1 MKNRVLQAAL
11 TAMLLGA
18 LANGALPSDTH
29 AQSSSLGRRI
39 DSSPDGR
46 VQFTFA
52 ARPGICGNGRSYIQ
66 TGPNNYTGSFYGNMN
81 DQLRS
86 DPCVAGP
93 VRVVVDRAGRD
104 IISIDTYVG
113 PVQRDPGAT
122 DLGEVRASDASD
134 YLLTLAS
141 RGEGTAA
148 RQAIMPA
155 MLADGSN
162 PTRQLLDI
170 MRDQDRPRE
179 VRRSAMSWLVRAT
192 ENDAMIPSSVTT
204 ALLGI
209 ARDETDNQEV
219 RRNALSVMS
228 RLEHGAGIPPLIELA
243 RATDN
248 SWLARE
254 SMSVI
259 ARSGDP
265 RARDYLRS
273 AVRRSDLPDETLA
286 RAIRGLG
293 TEYATSQDA
302 ALLRDI
308 YTRGPGERGREA
320 VLQSIAEMGGSENS
334 RWLMSLARDENQTI
348 NTRRRALQYASRAG
362 VPIAD
367 LLRLYDTTTDPNMK
381 EALIG
386 LYVQN
391 GERAAVD
398 KLMSIAKT
406 EENTT
411 LRRRTISQLSRS
423 EDPRVKDFLRDL
435 VEK

>member
-1 MKNRVLQAAL
+1 MKNSFSQTAL
-11 TAMLLGA
+11 SATLLGA
-18 LANGALPSDTH
+18 LATLAMPGRTN
-29 AQSSSLGRRI
+29 AQSLARRI
-39 DSSPDGR
+39 DSAPDGR
-46 VQFTFA
+46 VQFTFT
-52 ARPGICGNGRSYIQ
+52 ARSGVCGNGRSYIQ
-66 TGPNNYTGSFYGNMN
+66 AGTNNYIGNFYGNMS

-86 DPCVAGP
+86 DPCVPGP
-93 VRVVVDRAGRD
+93 VRVVIDRAGRD
-104 IISIDTYVG
+104 IISLDTYVG
-113 PVQRDPGAT
+113 PVQRDPGAS

-134 YLLTLAS
+134 YLLGLAA
-141 RGEGTAA
+141 RGEGAAA

-155 MLADGSN
+155 MLAEGAS

-192 ENDAMIPSSVTT
+192 EDDATIPASVTN
-204 ALLGI
+204 ALLTI

-219 RRNALSVMS
+219 RRNALAVMS

-243 RATDN
+243 RAADN

-254 SMSVI
+254 SMSVL

-302 ALLRDI
+302 GLLRDI
-308 YTRGPGERGREA
+308 YPRLSGEKSRDA
-320 VLQSIAEMGGSENS
+320 VLQSVAEMGGSENS
-334 RWLMSLARDENQTI
+334 RWLMSLARDESQTI

-367 LLRLYDTTTDPNMK
+367 LVRLYDTTTDPNMK

-386 LYVQN
+386 LYIQN
-391 GERAAVD
+391 GERAAID

-411 LRRRTISQLSRS
+411 LRRRTISSLSRS

-435 VEK
+435 VER

>member
-1 MKNRVLQAAL
+1 
-11 TAMLLGA
+11 
-18 LANGALPSDTH
+18 
-29 AQSSSLGRRI
+29 
-39 DSSPDGR
+39 
-46 VQFTFA
+46 
-52 ARPGICGNGRSYIQ
+52 
-66 TGPNNYTGSFYGNMN
+66 
-81 DQLRS
+81 
-86 DPCVAGP
+86 
-93 VRVVVDRAGRD
+93 
-104 IISIDTYVG
+104 
-113 PVQRDPGAT
+113 
-122 DLGEVRASDASD
+122 
-134 YLLTLAS
+134 
-141 RGEGTAA
+141 
-148 RQAIMPA
+148 

-265 RARDYLRS
+265 RARDYLRN

-308 YTRGPGERGREA
+308 YARVPGERGREA

-334 RWLMSLARDENQTI
+334 RWLMALARDENQAI

>member
-1 MKNRVLQAAL
+1 MRNRVLQAAIAA
-11 TAMLLGA
+11 TLLGA
-18 LANGALPSDTH
+18 LANGALPTGAR
-29 AQSSSLGRRI
+29 AQTLGRRI

-46 VQFTFA
+46 VQFTFS
-52 ARPGICGNGRSYIQ
+52 ARPGVCGNGRSYIQ
-66 TGPNNYTGSFYGNMN
+66 TGPNNYTGSFNGNMS

-104 IISIDTYVG
+104 IISLDTYVG

-122 DLGEVRASDASD
+122 DLGEVRASEATDF
-134 YLLTLAS
+134 LLTLAS
-141 RGEGTAA
+141 RGEGSAA

-155 MLADGSN
+155 MLADGAS

-192 ENDAMIPSSVTT
+192 ENDAMIPASVTT

-308 YTRGPGERGREA
+308 YGRVAGERAREA
-320 VLQSIAEMGGSENS
+320 VLQSVAEMGGSENS

-367 LLRLYDTTTDPNMK
+367 LVRLYDTTTDPNMK

-398 KLMSIAKT
+398 KLMSIAKS
-406 EENTT
+406 EENST

-435 VEK
+435 VER

>member
-1 MKNRVLQAAL
+1 MRHAFSQAARSA
-11 TAMLLGA
+11 TLLGA
-18 LANGALPSDTH
+18 VMLGALPMIAR
-29 AQSSSLGRRI
+29 AQSSLERRI
-39 DSSPDGR
+39 SSASDGR
-46 VQFTFA
+46 VQFTFP
-52 ARPGICGNGRSYIQ
+52 ARSGVCGNGRSYIQ
-66 TGPNNYTGSFYGNMN
+66 TGPNNFTGNFNGNMS

-93 VRVVVDRAGRD
+93 VRVVIDRAGRD

-113 PVQRDPGAT
+113 PVQRDPGAI
-122 DLGEVRASDASD
+122 DLGEVRAGDASD
-134 YLLTLAS
+134 YLLGFAAH
-141 RGEGTAA
+141 GEGSAA

-155 MLADGSN
+155 MLADGAN

-192 ENDAMIPSSVTT
+192 EDDAAIPASVPS

-243 RATDN
+243 RANDN
-248 SWLARE
+248 GWLARE

-302 ALLRDI
+302 ALLREI
-308 YTRGPGERGREA
+308 YPRLSGQRSQEA
-320 VLQSIAEMGGSENS
+320 VLQSVAEMGGSENS
-334 RWLMSLARDENQTI
+334 RWLMTLARDENQSI
-348 NTRRRALQYASRAG
+348 NTRRRALQYATRAG

-367 LLRLYDTTTDPNMK
+367 LVRLYDTTTDPNMK
-381 EALIG
+381 EALISM
-386 LYVQN
+386 YVQN

-398 KLMSIAKT
+398 KLMSIAKS

-423 EDPRVKDFLRDL
+423 EDPRVKDFLRDI
-435 VEK
+435 VER

>member
-1 MKNRVLQAAL
+1 MKNHLFQAA
-11 TAMLLGA
+11 TAATLLGV
-18 LANGALPSDTH
+18 LAVGAMPASAV
-29 AQSSSLGRRI
+29 AQTLARRI
-39 DSSPDGR
+39 DGAPDGR
-46 VQFTFA
+46 VQFTFP
-52 ARPGICGNGRSYIQ
+52 ARAGVCGNGRSYIQ
-66 TGPNNYTGSFYGNMN
+66 TGPNSYTGNFYGNMN

-104 IISIDTYVG
+104 ILSIDTYVG

-134 YLLTLAS
+134 YLLGLAA
-141 RGEGTAA
+141 RGEGAAA

-155 MLADGSN
+155 LLADGAN

-179 VRRSAMSWLVRAT
+179 VRRSAMSWLVRST
-192 ENDAMIPSSVTT
+192 ENDAAIPSSVTN
-204 ALLGI
+204 ALLTI

-219 RRNALSVMS
+219 RRNALGVMS

-302 ALLRDI
+302 SLLRDI
-308 YTRGPGERGREA
+308 YSRVPGEKSREA
-320 VLQSIAEMGGSENS
+320 VLQSVAEMGGAENS
-334 RWLMSLARDENQTI
+334 RWLMALARDENQTI
-348 NTRRRALQYASRAG
+348 QTRRRALQFASRAG
-362 VPIAD
+362 VPIGD
-367 LLRLYDTTTDPNMK
+367 LVRLYDTTTDPNMK
-381 EALIG
+381 EALIS

-391 GERAAVD
+391 GERVAVD